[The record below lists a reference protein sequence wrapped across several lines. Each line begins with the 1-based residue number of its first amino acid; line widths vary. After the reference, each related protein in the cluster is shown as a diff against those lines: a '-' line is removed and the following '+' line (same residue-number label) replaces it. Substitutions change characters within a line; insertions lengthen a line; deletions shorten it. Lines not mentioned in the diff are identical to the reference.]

1 VYIWA
6 RAARQGRRE
15 VETEGVEGGYTVVSH
30 NTVYFQD
37 GFLSQTDSLF
47 LLISTSLL
55 NKNRGKEGGQTG
67 KHNRVLVCVNV
78 CVCVCVDGEHTH
90 PP

>member
-1 VYIWA
+1 MYIWA

-15 VETEGVEGGYTVVSH
+15 VETEGGGYTVVSH

-47 LLISTSLL
+47 LFNKHVTL

-67 KHNRVLVCVNV
+67 KHNRVFVCVNV